1 MNKKLLVILAALLV
15 ANVHLVSQDKRIY
28 GNAYDWE
35 KLDQTAKW
43 FVVYGLYKSILAD
56 NTLYYNQVYNQAPVV
71 RYQGQ
76 KVYYLWSKKLTPQQA
91 FNVEVGQVSYFRL
104 MEGIDELY
112 KDYANK
118 NIPIFAIGKL
128 ASKRIT
134 GKIKTEDIEK
144 ELQRLRAI
152 EWK

>member
-1 MNKKLLVILAALLV
+1 MNKKLLVIIAALLV

-28 GNAYDWE
+28 GNGYDWE

-118 NIPIFAIGKL
+118 NIPVFAVATL
-128 ASKRIT
+128 AAKRIT
-134 GKIKTEDIEK
+134 GKIKTEDVEK

-152 EWK
+152 EW

>member
-28 GNAYDWE
+28 GNGYDWE
-35 KLDQTAKW
+35 KLDQNAKW

-71 RYQGQ
+71 KYQGQ
-76 KVYYLWSKKLTPQQA
+76 KVYYFWSYKLTPQQA
-91 FNVEVGQVSYFRL
+91 FNVEAGQASYFTL
-104 MEGIDELY
+104 MEGIDGLY

-128 ASKRIT
+128 ASKKIA

-152 EWK
+152 EW